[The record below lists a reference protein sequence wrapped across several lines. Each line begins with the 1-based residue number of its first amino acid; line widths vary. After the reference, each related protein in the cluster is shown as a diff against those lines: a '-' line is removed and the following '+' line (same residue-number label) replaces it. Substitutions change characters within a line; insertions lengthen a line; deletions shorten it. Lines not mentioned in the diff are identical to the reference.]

1 MDENKIVTMPTIPTA
16 DVVDEATEESSE
28 AYFRDLAT
36 KIPGMD
42 GLEALASFLS
52 MPDDAFEAMKPIM
65 LEEMERGFNNSNAKY
80 DMALALNMSGMSVAE
95 LNKVFEDSIAKIDE
109 QFKDYDQ
116 SRRDFVKQVLTL
128 AVNGLQSAKASSN
141 KIIRIPIELTNPDA
155 HIPTYAHDGDAGCDV
170 YALDDYTVEPHQTMM
185 IPLGFRVAIPK
196 GYELQMRPRS
206 GMSLKTK
213 IRVANA
219 PGTIDSNYRGEVGL
233 IIDNIGTYPFYITKG
248 MRVAQ
253 MVLNEVPLAS
263 FMEVKSI
270 DENETD
276 RGSGGFGSS
285 GK

>member
-1 MDENKIVTMPTIPTA
+1 M
-16 DVVDEATEESSE
+16 
-28 AYFRDLAT
+28 
-36 KIPGMD
+36 
-42 GLEALASFLS
+42 
-52 MPDDAFEAMKPIM
+52 
-65 LEEMERGFNNSNAKY
+65 
-80 DMALALNMSGMSVAE
+80 
-95 LNKVFEDSIAKIDE
+95 
-109 QFKDYDQ
+109 
-116 SRRDFVKQVLTL
+116 
-128 AVNGLQSAKASSN
+128 
-141 KIIRIPIELTNPDA
+141 
-155 HIPTYAHDGDAGCDV
+155 

-206 GMSLKTK
+206 AMSLKTK

-270 DENETD
+270 DENETN

>member
-1 MDENKIVTMPTIPTA
+1 MEENKIVAMPTIPTA

-52 MPDDAFEAMKPIM
+52 MPDDAFEAMKPLM

-95 LNKVFEDSIAKIDE
+95 LNKAFEDSIAKIDE

-141 KIIRIPIELTNPDA
+141 KIIRIPIELTSPDA

-185 IPLGFRVAIPK
+185 IPLGFKVAIPK

-213 IRVANA
+213 IRVANT
-219 PGTIDSNYRGEVGL
+219 PGTI
-233 IIDNIGTYPFYITKG
+233 K
-248 MRVAQ
+248 
-253 MVLNEVPLAS
+253 
-263 FMEVKSI
+263 
-270 DENETD
+270 
-276 RGSGGFGSS
+276 
-285 GK
+285 